1 MKLQTILLEASKVGR
16 ELQHSE
22 DNLIVGGAEK
32 AIETLN
38 DFKSLITNPASTS
51 HKWDGKAAIFW
62 GHDKQGN
69 FYLVPLAQWNK
80 GLLLDK
86 KGLAKEIQNTGKRK
100 ENQTDSAYRAERLK
114 LSQSYDRLWDVF
126 QKASEGTKGFYKG
139 DIMFSEPQRPDKNGY
154 YTFTPNKVTYNVNP
168 DGLYGKM
175 PTAQAFVTLHGKP
188 TQLGSNQLAPVT
200 DKEIQLMNRT
210 PQLIVLGPQRP
221 ETGLKVNT
229 GKIDQAINALTSD
242 SEAIDSIIN
251 YVGPRFTTIKKVL
264 YDYSLA
270 SGKQNGNLK
279 FDDWLATSNLSQQQR
294 QQIDQLRSTPAWKK
308 FWKAYDIMRTLKYQ
322 IWQQLLAT
330 DKLGKSLGITA
341 SVGGQP
347 GGEGFVTPTGKIIN
361 PAFRAAEPNP
371 RFQPQN

>member
-1 MKLQTILLEASKVGR
+1 MKLRAILLEAAALGR

-22 DNLIVGGAEK
+22 DNLIVGGSEK

-38 DFKSLITNPASTS
+38 DFKSLISNPSSTS

-80 GLLLDK
+80 GLLLNK
-86 KGLAKEIQNTGKRK
+86 KGLSREIQSTGKRK
-100 ENQTDSAYRAERLK
+100 ENQNDNAFKAERLK
-114 LSQSYDRLWDVF
+114 LSQSYDKLWDVF
-126 QKASEGTKGFYKG
+126 EKASEGTKGFFKG

-154 YTFTPNKVTYNVNP
+154 YRFTPNKVTYTVNP

-175 PTAQAFVTLHGKP
+175 LTAQAFVTVHGKP
-188 TQLGSNQLAPVT
+188 TQLGSNALNPVT
-200 DKEIQLMNRT
+200 DKEVQFMNRT
-210 PQLIVLGPQRP
+210 PQLIVLGPQTPDARF
-221 ETGLKVNT
+221 KINT
-229 GKIDQAINALTSD
+229 DNIDKAINAIKTD

-279 FDDWLATSNLSQQQR
+279 FDDWFKTSNVSKQQR
-294 QQIDQLRSTPAWKK
+294 EQIDQLRNTPAWKK
-308 FWKAYDIMRTLKYQ
+308 FWKSYDILRSIKFQ
-322 IWQQLLAT
+322 IWQQLLQN
-330 DKLGKSLGITA
+330 DKMGKSLGIISSIGT
-341 SVGGQP
+341 QP
-347 GGEGFVTPTGKIIN
+347 GGEGYVTPTGKIIN
-361 PAFRAAEPNP
+361 PAFRSAEPNP
-371 RFQPQN
+371 RFQS